1 MTSVLVEPSAA
12 RAVALAAPVA
22 RLRAA
27 AAETVSEVEALAE
40 GVAGDRRTARARRP
54 PRRAPCG
61 DVPTT
66 SRAEYQRLFGGRV
79 AVAPYEGS
87 YEVDPFRQGRQMADV
102 AGFYRA
108 FGAEAHGPASERP
121 DHLGCE
127 LEFLSFLE
135 LRRLLESEAGET
147 PEAALVDEIEDAFLR
162 DHAGR
167 WLPTFFADVRRVAAS
182 DSVYAALAA
191 VGERVVAD
199 ELERR
204 ALEPAALPRRHAEL
218 SVERDSFDCGSSGQ
232 PVREARA
239 R

>member
-1 MTSVLVEPSAA
+1 MSTTVVASSAA
-12 RAVALAAPVA
+12 RAALWRLLSLGFAPPSP
-22 RLRAA
+22 
-27 AAETVSEVEALAE
+27 ETLAEVEALAE
-40 GVAGDRRTARARRP
+40 GVLGIGGPEEVADLLSALRASSS
-54 PRRAPCG
+54 
-61 DVPTT
+61 DDL
-66 SRAEYQRLFGGRV
+66 RAEYQSLFGGKV

-87 YEVDPFRQGRQMADV
+87 YEVDPLRQGRQMADI

-108 FGAEAHGPASERP
+108 FGAEAQGPASERP

-135 LRRLLESEAGET
+135 LKRLLESEAGEES
-147 PEAALVDEIEDAFLR
+147 EAELVDEVAEAFLR

-167 WLPTFFADVRRVAAS
+167 WLPTFFGEVRGRAS
-182 DSVYAALAA
+182 VDSVFAALAV
-191 VGERVVAD
+191 VGERVLAE

-204 ALEPAALPRRHAEL
+204 SLEPASLPRRHPEI
-218 SVERDSFDCGSSGQ
+218 SVERDSFDCGTGGQ